1 MRRVSCRSIGR
12 SPHFHTTSS
21 RNCNLHLPLR
31 VSVHIKASWGEYA
44 QLPPLL
50 RYPMKASFC
59 CLGSNGSTAGGVMVG
74 SAGSAGT
81 ARTRWNE
88 AAESRPRG
96 RRATILAVAIV
107 CEFTRD
113 QDQEQDKVHCG
124 GSSLNN
130 VPAVVSAATPA
141 PTCRACRHVDAAHS
155 GKTGR
160 FLAWS
165 SETTGDCEGP
175 VRARLAGLG
184 MAVRMRES
192 IMFSAG
198 RKTTRQRHSIS
209 PLATSV
215 AVLQPKTGNVC
226 HAALVQHVSVSRRCQ
241 QRTAML

>member
-1 MRRVSCRSIGR
+1 M
-12 SPHFHTTSS
+12 SS
-21 RNCNLHLPLR
+21 RNCSLHLPLR
-31 VSVHIKASWGEYA
+31 VSVHIKVSWGEYA

-81 ARTRWNE
+81 ARTRRNE

-96 RRATILAVAIV
+96 RRATMLAVAIV
-107 CEFTRD
+107 DEFTRD
-113 QDQEQDKVHCG
+113 QVQEQGKVHCG

-130 VPAVVSAATPA
+130 VLAVVSAATPA
-141 PTCRACRHVDAAHS
+141 PTCRACRHADAANS
-155 GKTGR
+155 GKTRR

-184 MAVRMRES
+184 MAGRMREG

-198 RKTTRQRHSIS
+198 RKTTRRRHSIS

-215 AVLQPKTGNVC
+215 AVLQPKTRNVC
-226 HAALVQHVSVSRRCQ
+226 HGALVQHMSVAWRCQ
-241 QRTAML
+241 Q